1 MSVVLEVGL
10 KVALTVFLWDL
21 KLVHI
26 VVGLWGYSM
35 DDLWVEM
42 TESKMEYQKVYL
54 LVVMLDIS

>member
-21 KLVHI
+21 KLVYI

-35 DDLWVEM
+35 DNLWVEM